1 MLANNNDLLSAA
13 EIVAGCTVQ
22 VAVGLQG
29 HPVGSVGGWRG
40 NFYAKSTPC
49 SVAQSEEG
57 QVLFC
62 CCTLRALCGVG
73 LGVVS
78 RGAARGS
85 RLVISASAGWCR
97 PSFLARCTPS

>member
-62 CCTLRALCGVG
+62 CCTLRALSGVEIEG
-73 LGVVS
+73 LSRGEQLGVRS
-78 RGAARGS
+78 
-85 RLVISASAGWCR
+85 W
-97 PSFLARCTPS
+97 